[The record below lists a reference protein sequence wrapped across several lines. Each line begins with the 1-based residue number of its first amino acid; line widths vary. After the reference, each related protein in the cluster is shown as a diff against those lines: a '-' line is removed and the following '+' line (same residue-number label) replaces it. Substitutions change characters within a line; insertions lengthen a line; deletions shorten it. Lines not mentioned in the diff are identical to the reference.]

1 MNIKNASFINSKTLN
16 ILFLFFPATFLAG
29 NATLNIHI
37 LLIAIAGIIVFKKKM
52 FSFKNEKLSALI
64 LIFFILILFSTL
76 IDISKDPNND
86 HFFKSISYFRYFFL
100 FLVSSYLVRSGK
112 FKIKYFLVSCLV
124 CLLFLSLDIIYQFLN
139 GSDIFGFVGYDRI
152 KNQFIQGAASH
163 SGKDIYHLAGFLKNE
178 YIAGGYIQR
187 FFIFA
192 LILIPVI
199 GKKLDK
205 QKFLISTILPII
217 FFSGILFS
225 GNRMPLVMFCLSILL
240 VMILI
245 KELRLSLAIASL
257 FCVLIFTISIK
268 RNDNLRE
275 NYKSFHKNSFSVVK
289 EIKKHAFE
297 KYLELKKSKKDED
310 EYNTIYPMFYQKY
323 KRDKKLQSRYELLPI
338 GSGHVVIYL
347 TAIDIW
353 TDNPI
358 IGHGI
363 KSFRIKCL
371 TKLHLPN
378 RICSNHP
385 HNYYL
390 ELLNDTGLLG
400 TLLLLCAVFYLI
412 TNKFFNFKYYEKNEK
427 LLFICLLI
435 IVIAELFPLR
445 SSGSFFSTANSSFI
459 FLILGMLNGLKKIK
473 E

>member
-16 ILFLFFPATFLAG
+16 ILFSFCPVTFLMG
-29 NATLNIHI
+29 NAVLNINI
-37 LLIAIAGIIVFKKKM
+37 LLICITGIVVFRKKI
-52 FSFKNEKLSALI
+52 FSFKNERLSAVI
-64 LIFFILILFSTL
+64 LIFFILILFFTL
-76 IDISKDPNND
+76 IDISKDPKND

-100 FLVSSYLVRSGK
+100 FLISSCLVRSGK

-139 GSDIFGFVGYDRI
+139 GSDIFGFVSESKRG
-152 KNQFIQGAASH
+152 
-163 SGKDIYHLAGFLKNE
+163 YHLAGFLKNE
-178 YIAGGYIQR
+178 YIAGGYIQK

-192 LILIPVI
+192 LILIPII

-205 QKFLISTILPII
+205 QKFLISTVLSII

-225 GNRMPLVMFCLSILL
+225 GNRMPLVMFCVSILL
-240 VMILI
+240 MMILI
-245 KELRLSLAIASL
+245 KELRLSLAIAFL
-257 FCVLIFTISIK
+257 FCVLIFTITIK
-268 RNDNLRE
+268 MNDNLRATYASFYDNSSSLIFNMKKYFPKKYPE
-275 NYKSFHKNSFSVVK
+275 LEKGEKKPFRDDVAKEYIKS
-289 EIKKHAFE
+289 
-297 KYLELKKSKKDED
+297 
-310 EYNTIYPMFYQKY
+310 
-323 KRDKKLQSRYELLPI
+323 KKLQSKYELT
-338 GSGHVVIYL
+338 GFASGHLVTYL

-353 TDNPI
+353 IDNPI
-358 IGHGI
+358 IGNGI
-363 KSFRIKCL
+363 KSFRIKCS

-378 RICSNHP
+378 RVCQSHP

-400 TLLLLCAVFYLI
+400 TLLLVCTIFYLI
-412 TNKFFNFKYYEKNEK
+412 TNKFFNFKYYKKNEK

-435 IVIAELFPLR
+435 IVIAEFFPLK
-445 SSGSFFSTANSSFI
+445 SSGSFFSTTNSFFN